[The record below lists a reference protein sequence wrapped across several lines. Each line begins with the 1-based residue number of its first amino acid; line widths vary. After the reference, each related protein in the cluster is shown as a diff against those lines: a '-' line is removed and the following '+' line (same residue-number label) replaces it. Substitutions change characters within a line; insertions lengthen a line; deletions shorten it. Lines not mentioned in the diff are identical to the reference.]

1 MASEDLNECV
11 NALLEK
17 KSKAAFQQHAAA
29 IESARKINY
38 SADAVLETLCGS
50 TNENSINGN
59 TRRNMIPRV
68 VIRHRCKGAKKAQ
81 KRLRK
86 NGEQNKILM
95 GEFRKN
101 PQWQKAKI
109 VELQQRLGL
118 KQSQI
123 YKWNWDM

>member
-1 MASEDLNECV
+1 
-11 NALLEK
+11 
-17 KSKAAFQQHAAA
+17 
-29 IESARKINY
+29 
-38 SADAVLETLCGS
+38 
-50 TNENSINGN
+50 
-59 TRRNMIPRV
+59 MIPRV

-118 KQSQI
+118 K
-123 YKWNWDM
+123 